1 MKKTFNHVAQLLLC
15 GCIVWFACSEKKGS
29 SPSQLKSVK
38 SEDRGSSRSFRHDS
52 LIEKAEKVLKQEDR
66 VHDTITKSKP
76 QMQTSGVKKEEVPH
90 IPETLPRVDVT
101 LWSEMTMKKLD
112 RLFAEFSLT
121 APPSIQYYG
130 ICERITFAFTNNTPP
145 KGMNPQNSKLKE
157 ISCYLD
163 RSYPITEALQ
173 ALGIAVV
180 KEQSSRAKGFVES
193 SFSNQ
198 NIARVRSIITSP
210 TDSITKK
217 IIITYK

>member
-1 MKKTFNHVAQLLLC
+1 MKKTFNHVVQLFLC
-15 GCIVWFACSEKKGS
+15 GCIVWFACSEKKES

-38 SEDRGSSRSFRHDS
+38 SDESFRHDS
-52 LIEKAEKVLKQEDR
+52 LIERAEKVLKQETVVR
-66 VHDTITKSKP
+66 DTITKSKS
-76 QMQTSGVKKEEVPH
+76 QAQRSDVKKDEAPRV
-90 IPETLPRVDVT
+90 PETLPRVDVT
-101 LWSEMTMKKLD
+101 LWSGMTMKKLD
-112 RLFAEFSLT
+112 RLFAEFTLT
-121 APPSIQYYG
+121 IPPSIQYYG
-130 ICERITFAFTNNTPP
+130 ICERITFTFTDNTPP

-173 ALGIAVV
+173 AIGIAVV

-210 TDSITKK
+210 TDSTTKK